1 MNQLVR
7 LSILYI
13 AIYFLVAHVFAWNGY
28 VISKSEHYRFFL
40 EYILYLAAKDNPK
53 FNCAYMRFLALSIFV
68 SDTFTYLDAKF
79 DLVPNV
85 YLFLAVLSIM
95 WTASIVATIILGVRH
110 FKRVRKLKR
119 EKRNES
125 K

>member
-1 MNQLVR
+1 MNQLIR
-7 LSILYI
+7 LSIFYISLYYI
-13 AIYFLVAHVFAWNGY
+13 AILVFAWRGY
-28 VISKSEHYRFFL
+28 DISDSAYYRFLL
-40 EYILYLAAKDNPK
+40 EYILYMAAKDNPK
-53 FNCAYMRFLALSIFV
+53 FNCAYSRFLALSIFA
-68 SDTFTYLDAKF
+68 SDTFTYIDAKF

-85 YLFLAVLSIM
+85 YLFLAILSIM

-110 FKRVRKLKR
+110 FKKVRKLKR